1 MLLLLSYLPQAAF
14 IKSFRIYCINLIDR
28 FKGHIRHSDFLS
40 LINKWR
46 TLQKKYIIAIAFA
59 DIAQKSGR
67 VSPNTETA
75 RGTSWFSIYKAFHPI
90 PSNEVCQALN
100 ACFNLRTSNCPS
112 FLAARY
118 GYDQIR
124 ISYRNNRLSLP
135 IVVLLL
141 Q

>member
-1 MLLLLSYLPQAAF
+1 MAYLAKEIHHSDCF
-14 IKSFRIYCINLIDR
+14 C
-28 FKGHIRHSDFLS
+28 RHSP
-40 LINKWR
+40 
-46 TLQKKYIIAIAFA
+46 
-59 DIAQKSGR
+59 KSGR

-100 ACFNLRTSNCPS
+100 ASFNLRTSNCPS

-124 ISYRNNRLSLP
+124 ISYRNKLSFPTHCGPSSAVTPLASP
-135 IVVLLL
+135 TVMISYSSKTCFKSVKCSSIPETF
-141 Q
+141 